1 MHKLDEFHLACI
13 MTGVDFFYFCSYQKH
28 WACPRAPTMGPCSRV
43 HGTRC
48 PLLLDATANTP
59 VGRHGPPRGGRGVLR
74 RAGTRQSAGGRSARR
89 RGRESCWRGPR
100 DTGPPQSHAGCRWAW
115 PGAVAAEAHP
125 APGPRCATWHNA
137 PETHIQLNLP
147 KWVLLKRI
155 TRSNGYHL
163 SGIMTLLVGRQE
175 GHPACKWWVAGVVIC
190 LERGAESYGPAD
202 ATATHCLLLQ

>member
-1 MHKLDEFHLACI
+1 
-13 MTGVDFFYFCSYQKH
+13 
-28 WACPRAPTMGPCSRV
+28 MGPCSRV

-48 PLLLDATANTP
+48 PLLLDATANPP

-74 RAGTRQSAGGRSARR
+74 RAGTRRSAGGRSARR

-100 DTGPPQSHAGCRWAW
+100 DTAPPQSHAGCRWAW

-125 APGPRCATWHNA
+125 APGPRCATWHNV

-147 KWVLLKRI
+147 KWVLLKHI

-163 SGIMTLLVGRQE
+163 SGTMTLLVGRQE
-175 GHPACKWWVAGVVIC
+175 GHPACKKLSG
-190 LERGAESYGPAD
+190 E
-202 ATATHCLLLQ
+202 LLAWLSVWS